1 MDFRDGLSAEL
12 PAPRDDEPG
21 GLRDDILDELAD
33 HLACAY
39 RRELLRGADA
49 ATAHQRVLD
58 RFGDPAAVARRLWL
72 DAMKG
77 KIMSQRILV
86 ACCVLLTLIS
96 LSLAGLLWTQAVRS
110 REMAMRERA

>member
-1 MDFRDGLSAEL
+1 MDFHDALTADL
-12 PAPRDDEPG
+12 PAPRDDEPDS
-21 GLRDDILDELAD
+21 LRDDILAELAD

-49 ATAHQRVLD
+49 ATARQRVLE

-72 DAMKG
+72 DAMRG

-86 ACCVLLTLIS
+86 VCCILLTLVS
-96 LSLAGLLWTQAVRS
+96 LPWRG
-110 REMAMRERA
+110 